1 MSWRTWKF
9 GLGFCHLS
17 MAVPSAGCLIRSWLP
32 KNWKRWGSC
41 WPIWPRRKRANKF
54 LEPQLMGS
62 VLSFLFFLW
71 LGLLR
76 RMLRVWLKKLY
87 SKTFK
92 VSSDD
97 RNHFVMALSSHICPR
112 RHSSRRTT
120 CFPMFRPSSIYIFS
134 MVSSSGNLYVSIKLS
149 NCGPNFWMAHSVT
162 FGLTIYQE
170 MEIALDGLAVFDTR
184 RLGMFFRKPSSELA
198 CTKGWKNR
206 WGTILYYYTTIHL
219 LYHLWYTKRNLG
231 AWSKQIE
238 GSSSSVSAK
247 KKAKTNRK
255 KQLLFTPRRVMRFMT
270 MMYAEVLPNT
280 SGVKFGLRH
289 LVFDG

>member
-9 GLGFCHLS
+9 GLGCCHLS

-92 VSSDD
+92 ASSDD
-97 RNHFVMALSSHICPR
+97 RNHFVMALSSHIWPR
-112 RHSSRRTT
+112 RHSSRRVT
-120 CFPMFRPSSIYIFS
+120 CFPMFRLQVYTYFQWFRFLEIS
-134 MVSSSGNLYVSIKLS
+134 MSLS
-149 NCGPNFWMAHSVT
+149 NSAIVDQTFGWSRVLHWVSPTRRWKLPWMA
-162 FGLTIYQE
+162 
-170 MEIALDGLAVFDTR
+170 
-184 RLGMFFRKPSSELA
+184 
-198 CTKGWKNR
+198 
-206 WGTILYYYTTIHL
+206 
-219 LYHLWYTKRNLG
+219 
-231 AWSKQIE
+231 
-238 GSSSSVSAK
+238 
-247 KKAKTNRK
+247 
-255 KQLLFTPRRVMRFMT
+255 
-270 MMYAEVLPNT
+270 
-280 SGVKFGLRH
+280 
-289 LVFDG
+289 